1 MKRII
6 TTALLTLVCLIGFS
20 QNSNSKQPSRQETE
34 VWIIEKINKYI
45 GKEKY
50 HSMDILDEKVSTS
63 TKNIRFNLNDENL
76 IITSDV
82 TKYTSNR
89 YMIDEFK
96 SKTSTY
102 TQSTT
107 IPLKNIT
114 NKVFIKDGYIVFESN
129 YNSFT
134 TKHSDGY
141 SSTDNWFG
149 TKINA
154 NEEENFAERF
164 NKAMNHLLSF
174 IKKSKTTELF

>member
-1 MKRII
+1 MKRIA
-6 TTALLTLVCLIGFS
+6 TTVLLTLACLMGFS
-20 QNSNSKQPSRQETE
+20 QNSSSKPSRQATE

-45 GKEKY
+45 DKEKY
-50 HSMDILDEKVSTS
+50 HSMDIFDENVSTS
-63 TKNIRFNLNDENL
+63 NKNIKFNLNDENI

-89 YMIDEFK
+89 YINDEFK
-96 SKTSTY
+96 SKTSAY
-102 TQSTT
+102 TQSIT

-114 NKVFIKDGYIVFESN
+114 NKAFIKDGYIVFESN

-134 TKHSDGY
+134 TKQSDGF
-141 SSTDNWFG
+141 SSTNNWFG
-149 TKINA
+149 TRINA
-154 NEEENFAERF
+154 NQEENFAERF